1 MKPEDDILF
10 QAASTSSARFTK
22 QSPPPKDLVAAVA
35 GFQLEAAIGET
46 PDTAAK
52 RPSGRTKTDAT
63 PKTPSEPMVEFGPR
77 KQAPAPAAPPKPRI
91 DPAESGVRRGPLVID
106 PERAKKIVAKP
117 PLLARV
123 IEFLV
128 GWMRG

>member
-10 QAASTSSARFTK
+10 QAASPSSARFTK

-35 GFQLEAAIGET
+35 GFELEAAIGET
-46 PDTAAK
+46 SDAAAK
-52 RPSGRTKTDAT
+52 RPSGKAKPPAT
-63 PKTPSEPMVEFGPR
+63 PRAPSEPMVEFGPR
-77 KQAPAPAAPPKPRI
+77 KQGPATAAPSKPRT
-91 DPAESGVRRGPLVID
+91 DPAESGVRRGPVLID

-123 IEFLV
+123 IEFLI

>member
-10 QAASTSSARFTK
+10 QAASPSGVRFTK
-22 QSPPPKDLVAAVA
+22 QSPPPKEFVAAVA
-35 GFQLEAAIGET
+35 GFDLETAIGET
-46 PDTAAK
+46 PDAAAK
-52 RPSGRTKTDAT
+52 QPAGKAKASAT
-63 PKTPSEPMVEFGPR
+63 PRAPSEPMVEFGPR
-77 KQAPAPAAPPKPRI
+77 KQGLATAAPSKPRT
-91 DPAESGVRRGPLVID
+91 DAVESGVRRGPLVID

-123 IEFLV
+123 IEFLT